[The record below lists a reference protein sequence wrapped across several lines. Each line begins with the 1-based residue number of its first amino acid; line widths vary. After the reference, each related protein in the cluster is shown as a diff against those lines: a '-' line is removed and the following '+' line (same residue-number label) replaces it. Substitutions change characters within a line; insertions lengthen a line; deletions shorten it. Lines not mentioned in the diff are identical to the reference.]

1 MPESN
6 GLGKEQMTLVIT
18 GVFTLQMTSE
28 VKEVHQE
35 NNILVTNVHANM
47 TGFYQPLDLT
57 INGSAKRFITKKF
70 NAWYSDQ
77 ISEELQSGTRWN
89 IDVKLRLSILK
100 PLNAGWVVD
109 FYKFI
114 TSAEGKEVILNGWKA
129 AGIYDAIRLGIGN
142 Y

>member
-114 TSAEGKEVILNGWKA
+114 TSAEGKEVILNG
-129 AGIYDAIRLGIGN
+129 
-142 Y
+142 

>member
-57 INGSAKRFITKKF
+57 INGSAERFITKKF

-114 TSAEGKEVILNGWKA
+114 TSAEGK
-129 AGIYDAIRLGIGN
+129 
-142 Y
+142 